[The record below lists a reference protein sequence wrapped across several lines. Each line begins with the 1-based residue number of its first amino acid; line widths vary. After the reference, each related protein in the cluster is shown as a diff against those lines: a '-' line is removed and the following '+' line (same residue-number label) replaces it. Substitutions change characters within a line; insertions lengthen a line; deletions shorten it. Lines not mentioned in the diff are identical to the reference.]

1 MLLLGKSRK
10 HLSDALKRAG
20 DTHTVDD
27 VIEMIENGD
36 ARLYKRKK
44 STVVTQEFDL
54 PAARQLHFWLAGGD
68 LDDLIQ
74 AEREI
79 VEDAK
84 ERGINKVTII
94 GQMFMKEHSTMHL
107 NTLRKVVYW
116 MHNDLSL

>member
-1 MLLLGKSRK
+1 MTMLLLGKSRK

-20 DTHTVDD
+20 DTHSVDD

-94 GQMFMKEHSTMHL
+94 GRPGWQKKLDGFRQAGVILSKEI
-107 NTLRKVVYW
+107 
-116 MHNDLSL
+116 